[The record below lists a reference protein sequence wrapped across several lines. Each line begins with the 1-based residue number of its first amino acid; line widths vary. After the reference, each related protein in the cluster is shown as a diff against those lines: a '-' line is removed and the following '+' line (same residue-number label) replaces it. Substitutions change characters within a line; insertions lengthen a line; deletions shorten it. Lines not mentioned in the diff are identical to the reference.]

1 MIDLFLIINSESLQS
16 FVLDFH
22 EGNADQNVF
31 HSVWEENITKM
42 CYKYS
47 LLKKKQKDGLSY
59 KSKLQR
65 KS

>member
-1 MIDLFLIINSESLQS
+1 M
-16 FVLDFH
+16 LDFH